1 MEQDLDPRVEKELK
15 QAALLIAQAQ
25 SVVAFTGAGI
35 SVESG
40 IPDFRSPGGLWSK
53 YDPRTYCDYRHF
65 LEQPQ
70 LFWEM
75 AKEMHEEMRN
85 AVPNAAHMALA
96 RMEREGFLSSIITQ
110 NVDNLHQQAGSQ
122 KVFELHGNA
131 IMSTC
136 TACSIKAPTVNCV
149 AQAEVVK
156 VPKCSLCDG
165 VMKMDVILFGETMP
179 SSTLQDAMQAAALA
193 DVLLVIGTSLK
204 VSPANMM
211 VNLCRQQNGHIVI
224 IDPDSTLLRK
234 ADVML
239 CGPAGTILPRLSEMA
254 SHLRY
259 VSKAAKK
266 VATSESGGSLL

>member
-1 MEQDLDPRVEKELK
+1 
-15 QAALLIAQAQ
+15 
-25 SVVAFTGAGI
+25 
-35 SVESG
+35 
-40 IPDFRSPGGLWSK
+40 
-53 YDPRTYCDYRHF
+53 
-65 LEQPQ
+65 
-70 LFWEM
+70 
-75 AKEMHEEMRN
+75 
-85 AVPNAAHMALA
+85 
-96 RMEREGFLSSIITQ
+96 
-110 NVDNLHQQAGSQ
+110 
-122 KVFELHGNA
+122 
-131 IMSTC
+131 MSTC